1 MTDGQMFGE
10 LIKYKPSGEGL
21 EFLKAHPIISM
32 DDVYRDNDYKIM
44 SVFISTTNPKYGGV
58 FYYNYFTDLSNEQNF
73 NNFVKEVTDR
83 SFYISNV
90 DVQPGDKFI
99 TLSTCSYEYGPVSD
113 NADVRTVVV
122 GRRVR
127 EGEKK

>member
-1 MTDGQMFGE
+1 MAGYS
-10 LIKYKPSGEGL
+10 I
-21 EFLKAHPIISM
+21 
-32 DDVYRDNDYKIM
+32 
-44 SVFISTTNPKYGGV
+44 
-58 FYYNYFTDLSNEQNF
+58 NYFTDLSNEQNF

-127 EGEKK
+127 EGEKNDGSDILYQLNPSPKVPEGFSKEIAAGAQAADDAQYI